1 MDTEQC
7 TGQEKLY
14 KEPMMCYCGRN
25 RYFNGPVLHPVTDR
39 EREDSVYMWPVEW
52 TLPEA
57 SFCFLL
63 LLIPNQI
70 ACRIRSVTTLFT
82 RYTFTH
88 TCTLLYVGLRMA
100 RALV

>member
-39 EREDSVYMWPVEW
+39 EREDSVDM
-52 TLPEA
+52 
-57 SFCFLL
+57 
-63 LLIPNQI
+63 
-70 ACRIRSVTTLFT
+70 
-82 RYTFTH
+82 
-88 TCTLLYVGLRMA
+88 
-100 RALV
+100 